1 MRELLPFLRAKAAD
15 TRALLDWLAV
25 EFVALRQHA
34 PERAAILDHLEQKAA
49 EARAHL
55 GSLEQIVALGD
66 TPLLARGV
74 PVVHTL
80 EAVTSILSV
89 TYLPALRQ
97 QGEAERYLSGL
108 LRAAA
113 RTGGI
118 TWLKDIVARLDSA
131 HGAFVAYPE
140 FPIIYAP
147 PRHAASLFDMPGLYH
162 ELGHVAFHYERDI
175 GPALGAVVVRH
186 FDELRRQGGLLTPA
200 KRAERDREL
209 AMATM
214 YWSEPRLEEMFCD
227 VYATYVLGP
236 AHYASFV
243 DLALR
248 ANHNPFRVLPDAHP
262 PLAARVR
269 ACHETL
275 TIAQRSEPLVATLRD
290 AWAAHERGYGTNHL
304 YTLTCGTAVLE
315 ALRRAALQCIT
326 AYLPSAVRYERA
338 ADTNALVGG
347 AIDPAAS
354 FEHLLNLASQMLFLQ
369 PDQYSAWE
377 NNARACCHLIAA
389 ST

>member
-15 TRALLDWLAV
+15 TRAVLDWV
-25 EFVALRQHA
+25 EGEFAALRHRA
-34 PERAAILDHLEQKAA
+34 PERAVLLDHLERKVT
-49 EARAHL
+49 EARS
-55 GSLEQIVALGD
+55 SLAALNQIVALGD

-80 EAVTSILSV
+80 EVATNILAV

-97 QGEAERYLSGL
+97 QGDDERYLGGL

-113 RTGGI
+113 RAGGI
-118 TWLKDIVARLDSA
+118 TWLKDILGRLDGPHA
-131 HGAFVAYPE
+131 AFVAYPE

-162 ELGHVAFHYERDI
+162 ELGHVVVRYERAITLSLATIADQ
-175 GPALGAVVVRH
+175 H
-186 FDELRRQGGLLTPA
+186 FEELRRQGGPLTPEKRA
-200 KRAERDREL
+200 KRDQEL
-209 AMATM
+209 AIAAA

-248 ANHNPFRVLPDAHP
+248 TNHNPFGLLADAHP

-269 ACHETL
+269 ACYEAL
-275 TIAQRSEPLVATLRD
+275 TSPQRGEPLVLALRD
-290 AWAAHERGYGTNHL
+290 AWGVHERGHSTNHF
-304 YTLTCGTAVLE
+304 YALTCSNRLLD
-315 ALRRAALQCIT
+315 ALRDEAIRCIAAF
-326 AYLPSAVRYERA
+326 LPTAVRYDRVMVPGA
-338 ADTNALVGG
+338 MVGSAIEPG
-347 AIDPAAS
+347 AS
-354 FEHLLNLASQMLFLQ
+354 LEHLLNLAAQMLFLN
-369 PDQYSAWE
+369 PENYDTWE
-377 NNARACCHLIAA
+377 VDARTCCRGIAA
-389 ST
+389 EC